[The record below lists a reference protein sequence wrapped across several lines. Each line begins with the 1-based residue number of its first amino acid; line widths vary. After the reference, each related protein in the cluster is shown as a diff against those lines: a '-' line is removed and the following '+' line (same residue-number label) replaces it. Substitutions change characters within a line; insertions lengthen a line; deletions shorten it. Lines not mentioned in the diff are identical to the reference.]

1 MERALSLLR
10 VAQIPVGA
18 VADEVGFSSPA
29 HFVATFRAAMSV
41 TPGAVRDA
49 LAG

>member
-1 MERALSLLR
+1 VSE
-10 VAQIPVGA
+10 
-18 VADEVGFSSPA
+18 VADEVGFSTPS
-29 HFVATFRAAMSV
+29 HFVATFRAAMGV

>member
-1 MERALSLLR
+1 MADHLFPIFYPGDVATDMLALG
-10 VAQIPVGA
+10 VFPPAQ
-18 VADEVGFSSPA
+18 
-29 HFVATFRAAMSV
+29 FVATFRAAMGV